1 MRVGYLKNL
10 TLYTH
15 IFLCVYVCVCTHT
28 RTYTHVQ
35 IHTHS
40 ARELLAGTSPT
51 NLPADLPIDYDRVFL
66 GGHRYLYVSF
76 ATLLGLFSFFSFFL
90 FFPLFLRVSRRT
102 QVLVGLFCHLVRS
115 LLPPF

>member
-1 MRVGYLKNL
+1 M
-10 TLYTH
+10 
-15 IFLCVYVCVCTHT
+15 CVCTHT

-66 GGHRYLYVSF
+66 GGHRYLYVS
-76 ATLLGLFSFFSFFL
+76 
-90 FFPLFLRVSRRT
+90 
-102 QVLVGLFCHLVRS
+102 C
-115 LLPPF
+115 